1 MACWDH
7 PGTFRNFLPVLVIVL
22 SADIAVE
29 VIAAAVSIAGGCN
42 GRIFRLHM
50 SSRIGDAAQRIQTIG
65 IGEGPPAVAAL
76 IISDITV
83 LCAGMGHGL
92 VEGHTVSERRKNII
106 PDLVIR
112 DRSGPSVVGTVLRKA
127 GILREDL
134 PAFRAD
140 PILFVSS
147 RRAGGIDSIHMTQVG
162 SMHRFWLSD
171 SLIGNLV
178 LPSLVGEEL
187 SAFGALI
194 MLSVRLAAG
203 GLRVHLHDVVLAV
216 VIRESADRQDGK
228 AEQQTKQERKHPFFH
243 FIPPS
248 FAEWI
253 IFVRLLY
260 HNPPEKTT

>member
-1 MACWDH
+1 MNRFC
-7 PGTFRNFLPVLVIVL
+7 
-22 SADIAVE
+22 
-29 VIAAAVSIAGGCN
+29 
-42 GRIFRLHM
+42 
-50 SSRIGDAAQRIQTIG
+50 
-65 IGEGPPAVAAL
+65 
-76 IISDITV
+76 
-83 LCAGMGHGL
+83 LC
-92 VEGHTVSERRKNII
+92 
-106 PDLVIR
+106 
-112 DRSGPSVVGTVLRKA
+112 DR
-127 GILREDL
+127 
-134 PAFRAD
+134 
-140 PILFVSS
+140 
-147 RRAGGIDSIHMTQVG
+147 
-162 SMHRFWLSD
+162 
-171 SLIGNLV
+171 LIGNLV